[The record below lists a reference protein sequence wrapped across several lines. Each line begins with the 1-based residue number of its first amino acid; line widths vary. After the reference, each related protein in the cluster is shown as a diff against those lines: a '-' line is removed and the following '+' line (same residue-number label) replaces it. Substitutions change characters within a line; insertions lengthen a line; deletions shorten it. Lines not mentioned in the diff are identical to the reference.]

1 MIQRH
6 RKKPSE
12 SKGQRAYYCVKMV
25 SKMGPDIDGLA
36 HMVVPRLV
44 LLIIESGHSSQPN
57 ALFCF
62 MTNSITLKGIL
73 RGRGAIE
80 NPKKKFFFMC
90 APKYILLLSKGRIYG

>member
-1 MIQRH
+1 MAPH
-6 RKKPSE
+6 R
-12 SKGQRAYYCVKMV
+12 
-25 SKMGPDIDGLA
+25 LA

-44 LLIIESGHSSQPN
+44 LLIIESCHSSQPN

-80 NPKKKFFFMC
+80 NPKKKFFFYVC
-90 APKYILLLSKGRIYG
+90 AQVYFIAFQGEDLWLMSYFQDVGDLNIAENY